1 MLCTHYAKEDAGQD
15 EGAEES
21 PDGAGLDEASPAATD
36 AVAPTPARRPGAVVA
51 LVVPRVGSN
60 PHI

>member
-21 PDGAGLDEASPAATD
+21 PDGAGLDEASPAAAD

-51 LVVPRVGSN
+51 LVVPT
-60 PHI
+60 